1 VSRIGNKPVVIPA
14 GVTVDVK
21 DHTVTVKGPKGE
33 LSYTFNQ
40 NISLE
45 QREGEV
51 VFSRPDD
58 SKENKTIHGTT
69 RAVFNNMV
77 VGVTEGFQK
86 ELELIGVGY
95 RAQLQGKKLVL
106 NVGYSHPVEFTPE
119 EGVEIE
125 VPSNTKVI
133 VKGYDKQ
140 KVGELAAN
148 IRGVRPPEPYKG
160 NPKQGGRIYVRI
172 RKTEKNILTVLVERE
187 DIKDGSRYYWDPEY
201 NRTFKLL
208 DTPVITDNNG
218 NKIAVL
224 KATINPDGNLNKG
237 IYGRCVDIYLEK
249 EVPEELVIDLGR
261 VKTKDEIY
269 NTGKIYLKRE

>member
-1 VSRIGNKPVVIPA
+1 M
-14 GVTVDVK
+14 T
-21 DHTVTVKGPKGE
+21 
-33 LSYTFNQ
+33 
-40 NISLE
+40 
-45 QREGEV
+45 
-51 VFSRPDD
+51 
-58 SKENKTIHGTT
+58 
-69 RAVFNNMV
+69 
-77 VGVTEGFQK
+77 
-86 ELELIGVGY
+86 
-95 RAQLQGKKLVL
+95 
-106 NVGYSHPVEFTPE
+106 
-119 EGVEIE
+119 
-125 VPSNTKVI
+125 
-133 VKGYDKQ
+133 
-140 KVGELAAN
+140 
-148 IRGVRPPEPYKG
+148 EPYKG

>member
-1 VSRIGNKPVVIPA
+1 M
-14 GVTVDVK
+14 T
-21 DHTVTVKGPKGE
+21 
-33 LSYTFNQ
+33 
-40 NISLE
+40 
-45 QREGEV
+45 
-51 VFSRPDD
+51 
-58 SKENKTIHGTT
+58 
-69 RAVFNNMV
+69 
-77 VGVTEGFQK
+77 
-86 ELELIGVGY
+86 
-95 RAQLQGKKLVL
+95 
-106 NVGYSHPVEFTPE
+106 
-119 EGVEIE
+119 
-125 VPSNTKVI
+125 
-133 VKGYDKQ
+133 
-140 KVGELAAN
+140 
-148 IRGVRPPEPYKG
+148 EPYKG

-224 KATINPDGNLNKG
+224 KTNINPDGDLNKG

-249 EVPEELVIDLGR
+249 DVPEELVIDLGR